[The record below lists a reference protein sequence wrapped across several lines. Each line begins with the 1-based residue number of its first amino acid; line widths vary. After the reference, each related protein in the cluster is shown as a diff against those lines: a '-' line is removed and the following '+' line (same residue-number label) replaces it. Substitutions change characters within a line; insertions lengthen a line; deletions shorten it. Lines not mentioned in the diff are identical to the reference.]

1 MRNIINNG
9 SFRYWQN
16 RILFAIVLGYASFY
30 MLRQNFSVITIALQN
45 TFDYSKTEIGLI
57 LSAHAIA
64 YGVGKGIWGI
74 ISDRCNAR
82 YFMVAGLVLAGISNV
97 LMSFADELWMF
108 VSIWTLNAC
117 FLSMGAP
124 PCIKLLTHWFS
135 QKEIGT
141 KWAIWNSSQQIGAA
155 GAVII
160 AAYLVE
166 NIGWKAGFYGPA
178 LICFMLAVL
187 LFSLLRDTPESIGLQ
202 TIEEYSGQEIKE
214 KSENLGVFK
223 TFWDCVLSNRMVLCM
238 CIANMFF
245 YIIRIG
251 ILNWSPAYLSE
262 VKGFSLST
270 SGGQTAIFDIAGI
283 IGGIKAGWICD
294 KYFSKSR
301 GIMISFYVLIVGSVV
316 ALLWWVPENS
326 IVLSSLVMMLLGL
339 FMSGPQIL
347 VGVAAADFASKKAA
361 GAANGL
367 TGTFGYIG
375 GALSGVV
382 IGYIVEN
389 FGWDYAFIAFIISA
403 VACAF
408 FSLITVVGPK
418 NLIGYTTKNNLK
430 KNGVENKLKAKNYQ

>member
-1 MRNIINNG
+1 MKNLINSG
-9 SFRYWQN
+9 SFRYWQH
-16 RILFAIVLGYASFY
+16 RILFAIILGYASFY
-30 MLRQNFSVITIALQN
+30 MLRQNFSVITIALQE
-45 TFDYSKTEIGLI
+45 TFNYSKTEIGLI

-82 YFMVAGLVLAGISNV
+82 YFMVIGLVLAGISNV

-108 VSIWTLNAC
+108 ISIWTLNAC

-155 GAVII
+155 GAVIV

-166 NIGWKAGFYGPA
+166 NVGWQAGFYGPA
-178 LICFMLAVL
+178 IICFMLAIL
-187 LFSLLRDTPESIGLQ
+187 LFTLLRDTPESIGLP
-202 TIEEYSGQEIKE
+202 TIEKYAGEEAKE
-214 KSENLGVFK
+214 KSEKLSLFQ
-223 TFWDCVLSNRMVLCM
+223 TFWDCVLSNRLVLYMCM
-238 CIANMFF
+238 ANMFF

-262 VKGFSLST
+262 VKGFNLSV

-294 KYFSKSR
+294 KYFSESR
-301 GIMISFYVLIVGSVV
+301 GIMISFYVLIVGAVV
-316 ALLWWVPENS
+316 ALLWWIPENS
-326 IVLSSLVMMLLGL
+326 IILNSLVMMLLGL

-382 IGYIVEN
+382 IGSIVEN
-389 FGWDYAFIAFIISA
+389 FGWDYAFMTFIASA
-403 VACAF
+403 VMCAF
-408 FSLITVVGPK
+408 FSLLTLRKPK
-418 NLIGYTTKNNLK
+418 NMIKVIQESDFSKDDMENN
-430 KNGVENKLKAKNYQ
+430 VSAKTY